1 MDKLILI
8 LGFFNEYNEFFE
20 VYENVDRDCLILIDY
35 YTRHVYSTGNTIHL
49 YHEIF
54 KHFHSIG
61 NVDTRYLD
69 VIIND
74 LETLEYENSRFYKAL
89 KEI

>member
-8 LGFFNEYNEFFE
+8 LGFFNEDNDFFE
-20 VYENVDRDCLILIDY
+20 VFENVDRDCLILVDY
-35 YTRHVYSTGNTIHL
+35 YARNIFSTGNTACL

-54 KHFHSIG
+54 KHFHFIG
-61 NVDTRYLD
+61 NVNIRYLD